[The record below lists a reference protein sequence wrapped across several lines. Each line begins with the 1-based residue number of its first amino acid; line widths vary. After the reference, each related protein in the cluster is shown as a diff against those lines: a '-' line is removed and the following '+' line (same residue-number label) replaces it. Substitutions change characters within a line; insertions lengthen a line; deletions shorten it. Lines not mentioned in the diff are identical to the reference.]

1 MKQKKSNLTSGQE
14 DKVNHPKHYTN
25 HKWEVYDILE
35 EFFND
40 DPLLWQCGKY
50 LMRCKHK
57 GNQIQDLKKMVW
69 YANRQIEILEE
80 GESA

>member
-1 MKQKKSNLTSGQE
+1 MRTLQPKIDLK
-14 DKVNHPKHYTN
+14 DDIVNRPKHYTTT
-25 HKWEVYDILE
+25 KFEVIDVLQ
-35 EFFND
+35 EFFPE